1 MKNLFTACLV
11 VFFTVLL
18 NAQTPPEILWTKTLG
33 GTGVDFGYSAQQTSD
48 GGYIQIGRMDRGSS
62 NMDAWL
68 IKTYDN
74 GDTLW
79 TKTFGAGYI
88 DELYMVKQTS
98 DGGYILCGMSTMF
111 GMAGE
116 GWLLKTDA
124 NGSQVWSHGFHP
136 AGGTSADWDY
146 FYDVLELPG
155 GGFVI
160 IGTAAISTG
169 LTHQGW
175 IVKVN
180 SSGNEV
186 WNKNYGA
193 DYWERLYSLQETADG
208 GFIAV
213 GDKHV
218 TYGDTTAHDGWLVK
232 FDSQGELAWEK
243 TFGSSAIDIFR
254 SVKQTSDGGYIIVGE
269 RELYWSSG
277 YRGWMLRTDGSGN
290 EVWNKSYGI
299 GGLLSLEQ
307 TSNGNFIAAGTS
319 PSAQTGSDGWIIKFD
334 IDGNILWENIVPVTG
349 QDDIFQSVRQSS
361 DGSFILSG
369 YSDWNGSTAKVTLM
383 KIASDQPQALTSFA
397 ENFDGVV
404 PPALPAGWT
413 GHLEVLISNTVAEVR
428 TMPHGS
434 APSQPN
440 AVFLMNG
447 LDGSNGQP
455 DTSAFVA
462 LVSPLAETGAN
473 GGLLSFY
480 ASGTNPIQVGIM
492 TDPNDASTFTLV
504 EEVAITSDFS
514 EYTVTIP
521 GPGTGYIALKHSNV
535 SPVTVL
541 FVDEIT
547 FVQGVPVELT
557 SFSASVRNNSEVVL
571 TWRTA
576 TETNNR
582 GFEIQRKENNGEWKS
597 IGYAAGF
604 GTTTEPKSYTFSDRE
619 ISPGGYSYRLKQT
632 DYNGMFEYSEAIEVE
647 VKSPAEYTLSQNYPN
662 PFNPSTR
669 ISFTLPVNSNVSL
682 KVFNMLGE
690 EVAIL
695 ANGEMTAGNHSISFT
710 AEKLVSGVYF
720 YSLEA
725 EGNDNTSYHSVKKMV
740 VTK

>member
-1 MKNLFTACLV
+1 
-11 VFFTVLL
+11 
-18 NAQTPPEILWTKTLG
+18 
-33 GTGVDFGYSAQQTSD
+33 
-48 GGYIQIGRMDRGSS
+48 
-62 NMDAWL
+62 
-68 IKTYDN
+68 
-74 GDTLW
+74 
-79 TKTFGAGYI
+79 
-88 DELYMVKQTS
+88 
-98 DGGYILCGMSTMF
+98 
-111 GMAGE
+111 
-116 GWLLKTDA
+116 
-124 NGSQVWSHGFHP
+124 
-136 AGGTSADWDY
+136 
-146 FYDVLELPG
+146 
-155 GGFVI
+155 
-160 IGTAAISTG
+160 
-169 LTHQGW
+169 
-175 IVKVN
+175 
-180 SSGNEV
+180 
-186 WNKNYGA
+186 
-193 DYWERLYSLQETADG
+193 
-208 GFIAV
+208 
-213 GDKHV
+213 
-218 TYGDTTAHDGWLVK
+218 
-232 FDSQGELAWEK
+232 
-243 TFGSSAIDIFR
+243 
-254 SVKQTSDGGYIIVGE
+254 
-269 RELYWSSG
+269 
-277 YRGWMLRTDGSGN
+277 
-290 EVWNKSYGI
+290 
-299 GGLLSLEQ
+299 
-307 TSNGNFIAAGTS
+307 
-319 PSAQTGSDGWIIKFD
+319 
-334 IDGNILWENIVPVTG
+334 
-349 QDDIFQSVRQSS
+349 
-361 DGSFILSG
+361 
-369 YSDWNGSTAKVTLM
+369 
-383 KIASDQPQALTSFA
+383 
-397 ENFDGVV
+397 
-404 PPALPAGWT
+404 
-413 GHLEVLISNTVAEVR
+413 
-428 TMPHGS
+428 MPHGS

-582 GFEIQRKENNGEWKS
+582 GFEIQRKDNNGEWKS